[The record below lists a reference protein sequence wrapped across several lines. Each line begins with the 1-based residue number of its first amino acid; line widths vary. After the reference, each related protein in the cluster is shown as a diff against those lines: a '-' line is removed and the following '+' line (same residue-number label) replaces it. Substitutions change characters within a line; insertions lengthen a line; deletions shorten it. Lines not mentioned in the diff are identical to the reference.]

1 MRPPG
6 ELRHPQRLFPNGW
19 AHALPR
25 GHGCAHAL
33 GPDGP
38 PVSLPDSSH
47 ESLASPKSHSP
58 SVRARWTVLGPR
70 SLPRAPSPFPHA
82 PRPDAASSGQGRGG
96 GRPAWSPLPSRA
108 RVHTRPTT
116 LCALS
121 RGCVSG
127 AQGSVEK
134 CLDVQMKSFRE
145 KRVSRLNVIS
155 SHFKRI
161 KIIKILLEVV
171 LTKVL
176 QERPPFAF
184 RPEEGKGGTCCW
196 GLGAHLPPE
205 MPPNRGHCCPE
216 APLPGLSAQPCLPR
230 CPLFLWRLQLDTQTL
245 ASA

>member
-1 MRPPG
+1 M
-6 ELRHPQRLFPNGW
+6 
-19 AHALPR
+19 
-25 GHGCAHAL
+25 
-33 GPDGP
+33 
-38 PVSLPDSSH
+38 
-47 ESLASPKSHSP
+47 
-58 SVRARWTVLGPR
+58 
-70 SLPRAPSPFPHA
+70 
-82 PRPDAASSGQGRGG
+82 
-96 GRPAWSPLPSRA
+96 
-108 RVHTRPTT
+108 
-116 LCALS
+116 
-121 RGCVSG
+121 
-127 AQGSVEK
+127 EK

-155 SHFKRI
+155 SNFKRI